1 MQKLNSVKGTKDIFG
16 KTVLEHD
23 HVVKTFRDICVF
35 NNFKKISTPILEHEN
50 IFVKTLGVSSDII
63 SKEMYNFKDQG
74 GDDLVLRP
82 EGTAAI
88 VRALI
93 TNSLQ
98 EDTNKNFYYHGPMF
112 RRERPQSGR
121 LRQFHQVGLEVFGD
135 RNFLDDVRII
145 ILAEKFLSSLKFE
158 ISLNYK

>member
-23 HVVKTFRDICVF
+23 YVIKTFRDICVF

-74 GDDLVLRP
+74 GDDL
-82 EGTAAI
+82 I
-88 VRALI
+88 
-93 TNSLQ
+93 
-98 EDTNKNFYYHGPMF
+98 
-112 RRERPQSGR
+112 
-121 LRQFHQVGLEVFGD
+121 RQ
-135 RNFLDDVRII
+135 II
-145 ILAEKFLSSLKFE
+145 IMNLL
-158 ISLNYK
+158 